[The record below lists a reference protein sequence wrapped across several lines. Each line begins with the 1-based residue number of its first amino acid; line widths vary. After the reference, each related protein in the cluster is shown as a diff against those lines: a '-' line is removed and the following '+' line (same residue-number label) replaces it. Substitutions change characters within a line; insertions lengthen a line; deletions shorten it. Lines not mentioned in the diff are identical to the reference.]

1 MPSSRSPRYL
11 PTASSQPV
19 SSGKETVYSGLQQAQ
34 STLEVKSSVL
44 GLSSDKSKLDQVQF
58 NVALSIPTQSVD
70 SSAVVVNYWDANTHT
85 EGATFTLVKAAGSTE
100 RGSAAMIEGDEEF
113 TCTVD
118 IPSNTTLVGYDTFNI
133 QVVPPTGASITITRT
148 LPNSIDKVMNLN

>member
-1 MPSSRSPRYL
+1 L